1 MSDTAV
7 KDMAELQKR
16 VGNEGVLDALE
27 RNAKVIPLAGRN
39 GTNGT
44 HRTPE
49 KDDDDEVELP
59 PIKSARKLIQQNLAL
74 PEVVI
79 HGLLHK
85 GSKMVLGGSS
95 KSFKTWCLADLALSV
110 ANGVP
115 WWGLQTNKGRVLYIN
130 FEIQEG
136 FFANRLDGISGA
148 KRLGEEALEE
158 LDTWNLRGF
167 CTDLSKLMKK
177 MLKEIPKGKYS
188 LIVIDPI
195 YKGMG
200 NRDENAAGDI
210 NTLLNEVERLA
221 VQTGAAVVFGAHF
234 SKGNQAGK
242 EAIDRISGSGV
253 FARDPDTIL
262 TMTKHDNEFTYTVD
276 ATLRNFAPMEPF
288 CVKWVHPLM
297 ARDENADPNKLKVPG
312 KKVEIHTSQHLLEV
326 LADQE
331 LSTKT
336 WLLQTSHR
344 TNMGRS
350 TFMDKLKKIKDDP
363 KILMKNENGSWKA
376 VNPIKKENVG
386 PEV

>member
-1 MSDTAV
+1 MSV
-7 KDMAELQKR
+7 GPIKDMAELGKE
-16 VGNEGVLDALE
+16 VGAERMLDVIE
-27 RNAKVIPLAGRN
+27 RNQKVIQLDGNGKNGRHANREDDNEVDLPL
-39 GTNGT
+39 
-44 HRTPE
+44 
-49 KDDDDEVELP
+49 
-59 PIKSARKLIQQNLAL
+59 IKSARKLVRENLAL

-115 WWGLQTNKGRVLYIN
+115 WWGLETNKGHVLYIN

-136 FFANRLDGISGA
+136 FFANRLDGIGA
-148 KRLGEEALEE
+148 AKGLGEEALEE

-177 MLKEIPKGKYS
+177 MLKEIPKAKYS

-221 VQTGAAVVFGAHF
+221 VQTDAAVVFGAHF

-276 ATLRNFAPMEPF
+276 STLRNFAPMDSF

-312 KKVEIHTSQHLLEV
+312 KKVEIHTAQHLLEV

-331 LSTKT
+331 LSTT
-336 WLLQTSHR
+336 AWQLQTSHR
-344 TNMGRS
+344 TNMGKS
-350 TFMDKLKKIKDDP
+350 TFMDKLRKIKDDP
-363 KILMKNENGSWKA
+363 SILIKTADDKWKA
-376 VNPIKKENVG
+376 VNPIKKENVC